1 MSTINEVLFARL
13 SQDTDVTAL
22 IADSGITRIF
32 HMLPP
37 QNPIFPYV
45 TYQIISGAPLYSL
58 TGQTSLFATR
68 VEINMWAK
76 STKVASQVNVAIRK
90 SLTALRGTIND
101 TLIYGVFLEIEN
113 DFYERDVK
121 IYRIS
126 ADYFFH
132 YKE

>member
-1 MSTINEVLFARL
+1 MSTVNEVLFARL
-13 SQDTDVTAL
+13 SQDADVANL
-22 IADSGITRIF
+22 IASGGITRIF
-32 HMLPP
+32 HLLPP
-37 QNPIFPYV
+37 QDPIFPYV
-45 TYQIISGAPLYSL
+45 TYQIISGAPDYSL
-58 TGQTSLFATR
+58 TGQTTLFRSR
-68 VEINMWAK
+68 VEINIWAK
-76 STKVASQVNVAIRK
+76 STKVVNQVNIAIRK